1 MEVLPTID
9 EVVDEIVAALES
21 PDYDRKSGVD
31 FGGELRVFWWPKWV
45 EVIQEEKWIKVQREF
60 GDFSEEDKELLRRW
74 NRIVKNYLKGL
85 NLPTLKKAVRASIF
99 RVFELEGQGV
109 TRYTENDIW

>member
-31 FGGELRVFWWPKWV
+31 FGGELRVFW
-45 EVIQEEKWIKVQREF
+45 
-60 GDFSEEDKELLRRW
+60 
-74 NRIVKNYLKGL
+74 
-85 NLPTLKKAVRASIF
+85 
-99 RVFELEGQGV
+99 
-109 TRYTENDIW
+109 